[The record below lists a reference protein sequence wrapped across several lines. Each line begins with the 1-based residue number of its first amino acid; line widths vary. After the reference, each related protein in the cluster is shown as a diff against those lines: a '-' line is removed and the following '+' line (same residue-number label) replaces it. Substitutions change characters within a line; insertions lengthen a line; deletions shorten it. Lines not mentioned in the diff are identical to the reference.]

1 MGDKEAEDIPMK
13 RFLPDIDG
21 SHLIKDG
28 SQGKSSKYVCKIT
41 VKPQIPQKVSLGNFS
56 ADNPP
61 KGFSIEFVPDPH
73 PEGSVT
79 SQITSLGTQEKY
91 RLILFIVNYGNKTV
105 EAVVRQL

>member
-1 MGDKEAEDIPMK
+1 MGDEKTDDTSRK
-13 RFLPDIDG
+13 RFMPDIDA
-21 SHLIKDG
+21 SHLISDG
-28 SQGKSSKYVCKIT
+28 SQHKKSKYVCRVV
-41 VKPQIPQKVSLGNFS
+41 VKPQAHQKVLLGSFTGS
-56 ADNPP
+56 NPP
-61 KGFSIEFVPDPH
+61 KGFSVEFVPDPH